1 MFLKVLRA
9 KIHWA
14 RVTEKDLNYEG
25 SIVISKDILDE
36 AGILPYE
43 SVLIVNVETGGRFET
58 YVIPTEDKGVIQL
71 NGGTARLVEVGDRLI
86 IMAFGWYS
94 PEEARSV
101 KPKVVILNEKN
112 EIVQP

>member
-1 MFLKVLRA
+1 MLVKLLRA

-14 RVTEKDLNYEG
+14 NVTSKDLNYEG
-25 SIVISKDILDE
+25 SIVISKELLD
-36 AGILPYE
+36 AVGILPYE

-94 PEEARSV
+94 PEEITSV
-101 KPKVVILNEKN
+101 KPKVIVLNERN
-112 EIVQP
+112 EIIQP